1 MKLVNKAFAGQNLSM
16 GHGLVAV
23 DKDGCVE
30 IEDKAVAATLQEHAG
45 FKPVFARKD
54 DSATQKVEAPK
65 VEDQKTEE
73 FEELATRMI
82 VSSTKVT
89 HKKR

>member
-1 MKLVNKAFAGQNLSM
+1 MKLVNKSFAGQNLSM

-54 DSATQKVEAPK
+54 EPARTETPK
-65 VEDQKTEE
+65 VETPKDEDPS
-73 FEELATRMI
+73 